1 MLASFHR
8 LFAFFLRVFVL
19 CRLWCEMFWILWR
32 YVSRWMRKSFEDPFA
47 ILNTL
52 AGGVLLKITHV
63 NLIQFEHIGVE
74 KKEQQIQS
82 LLNFPCSKMFQSMV
96 ATSQGVSIK
105 QQINWAEVL
114 VGWDQPEKCFLAEFD
129 KPEVWSN
136 GGNRVMQDMYPF
148 TYFDLYIYIN
158 IICHK
163 FQEVPRGCANHFF
176 SNNFTLSFLNF
187 KYCPQDIGCCF
198 ESGNVTSENLIMGGT
213 WSIFWNKIVDGIH
226 FQPMIIGISICLC
239 FLFRKI

>member
-1 MLASFHR
+1 
-8 LFAFFLRVFVL
+8 
-19 CRLWCEMFWILWR
+19 
-32 YVSRWMRKSFEDPFA
+32 MRKSFEDPFA

-82 LLNFPCSKMFQSMV
+82 LLNFPCSKMFQSMG

-114 VGWDQPEKCFLAEFD
+114 VGWDQPEKCFWLNLTNLKFEAM
-129 KPEVWSN
+129 EVTVSC
-136 GGNRVMQDMYPF
+136 RICILLHILIYI
-148 TYFDLYIYIN
+148 YIYIN

-198 ESGNVTSENLIMGGT
+198 ESGNVTSEISS
-213 WSIFWNKIVDGIH
+213 WVEHEAFCIFWNKRIY
-226 FQPMIIGISICLC
+226 FQPMIIGTSKCLC
-239 FLFRKI
+239 LLFRKIWSSHT

>member
-1 MLASFHR
+1 
-8 LFAFFLRVFVL
+8 
-19 CRLWCEMFWILWR
+19 
-32 YVSRWMRKSFEDPFA
+32 MRKSFEDPFA

-114 VGWDQPEKCFLAEFD
+114 VGWDQPEKCFWLNLTNLKFEAM
-129 KPEVWSN
+129 EVTVSC
-136 GGNRVMQDMYPF
+136 RICI
-148 TYFDLYIYIN
+148 LLHILIYIY
-158 IICHK
+158 
-163 FQEVPRGCANHFF
+163 
-176 SNNFTLSFLNF
+176 T
-187 KYCPQDIGCCF
+187 
-198 ESGNVTSENLIMGGT
+198 
-213 WSIFWNKIVDGIH
+213 
-226 FQPMIIGISICLC
+226 
-239 FLFRKI
+239 